1 MGHTAVKCTW
11 RFLFMPISS
20 MSEMSVMSGT
30 PSSAIVPPH
39 PRPPHVKQTI
49 LVLVG
54 GKYWRHPLLCHG
66 PSPFSAPSCKAKTT
80 LMRYIS
86 RQTFAHPTYKTKTT
100 LMRIF
105 RGKHLHISPNS
116 LCIPP
121 IKQRRH
127 LCDIPVF
134 RGKHLLFPPPRS
146 WNEHGQD
153 TSTLFLVHHLKQRRP
168 Q

>member
-30 PSSAIVPPH
+30 PSSAIVPPP
-39 PRPPHVKQTI
+39 PRP
-49 LVLVG
+49 
-54 GKYWRHPLLCHG
+54 PLLCHG

-121 IKQRRH
+121 IKQMRH

-168 Q
+168 K